1 MDSPYLEMRESPGRG
16 RGCFARAAIPSR
28 ATLTVS
34 PVLVFPAAEYAA
46 HGAHTQLAHYAF
58 VWRDAQP
65 PSMALALGLGSI
77 FNHAREP
84 NAGWLCDIPGR
95 LLRYVAL
102 RDIAEGEEVFICYGG
117 EGRLWFEDAGEE
129 GGAAAAGGGGGSGGT
144 GGATS
149 GAGAAAE
156 GAGEGVSLLQAA
168 FAGVEPLGEE

>member
-1 MDSPYLEMRESPGRG
+1 MESPLLEMRDSPGRG
-16 RGCFARAAIPSR
+16 RGVFAARDIASR
-28 ATLTVS
+28 TILTQS

-117 EGRLWFEDAGEE
+117 QLWFEDA
-129 GGAAAAGGGGGSGGT
+129 AGGGGSSSSSSAGGNEQASEEEGDGEA
-144 GGATS
+144 GG
-149 GAGAAAE
+149 G
-156 GAGEGVSLLQAA
+156 LLQRA
-168 FAGVEPLGEE
+168 FAGVEPD